1 MNYGDYQIPLLIA
14 KQTIQGGNIH
24 LQIDRYAGVAFFV
37 GNEGLIA
44 TCRHIVQMV
53 QEGEVLVGKSLNTGV
68 IEPIYNIRV
77 HADYDFALG
86 AFMGQPDYR
95 IFPMDGE
102 DCLPGHDVRAFG
114 FNNIGKIGADVRV
127 NARMLKGYIVSKH
140 ETSDHPE
147 AKTTTEVSFPSLKG
161 FSGSPLVST
170 ETGKLAGMMFS
181 NHESSIEVH
190 SFMDVEDNGDTFKES
205 IYRVI
210 ELGLAHSISDINQFI
225 SALKG

>member
-1 MNYGDYQIPLLIA
+1 MNYGDYQLPLLIA
-14 KQTIQGGNIH
+14 KKTIRDNNIH
-24 LQIDRYAGVAFFV
+24 LKIDRYAGVAFFV
-37 GNEGLIA
+37 GSNGLIA

-53 QEGEVLVGKSLNTGV
+53 QEGEVLVGKSLNTGN
-68 IEPIYNIRV
+68 IQPIYDIRV
-77 HADYDFALG
+77 HDKYDFALG
-86 AFMGQPDYR
+86 AFMGQRDYEV
-95 IFPMDGE
+95 FPMDGE

-114 FNNIGKIGADVRV
+114 FNNLGKVESNV
-127 NARMLKGYIVSKH
+127 QVYARMLKGYVVSTH
-140 ETSDHPE
+140 VTSDHPE

-190 SFMDVEDNGDTFKES
+190 SFMDIEDNGDKFKES
-205 IYRVI
+205 IYRMI

-225 SALKG
+225 SELNG